1 MVSDHNGLKVDIA
14 KSKICENPQ
23 IFGLREYSAL
33 LNTCGS
39 KHRSRACERLF
50 GTECE
55 PNITYNDSRD
65 TAKPVLRCK
74 FIALKSLY

>member
-23 IFGLREYSAL
+23 IFVLREYSAL

-39 KHRSRACERLF
+39 KRRSRGCERLF

-55 PNITYNDSRD
+55 PNITYHTIHGIQLNQCLD
-65 TAKPVLRCK
+65 ANL
-74 FIALKSLY
+74 